1 MSFTHLHVHS
11 EYSLLDGAARIRD
24 LVAEAARFGM
34 KNLALTDHGTMF
46 GSVEFYKECKKQG
59 IKPII
64 GCEVYVARGSIE
76 VQEKSPNHLILLV
89 RNEEGYKNLIKLV
102 SIANKEGFYYK
113 PRIDE
118 NLMELPEWGS
128 DRILRRVSRSLREK
142 IASQESM
149 SPSLWS
155 PSRRS
160 GPSSRPTRPR
170 SAGPRW
176 RRSGSP

>member
-34 KNLALTDHGTMF
+34 KSLALTDHGTMF
-46 GSVEFYKECKKQG
+46 GVVEFYKECKKQG

-89 RNEEGYKNLIKLV
+89 KNEEGYKNLIKLV

-118 NLMELPEWGS
+118 NLMERFSKGLIALSACPAGRIPEL
-128 DRILRRVSRSLREK
+128 ILEGNYEEAKKWYQKAIDLGDNEVSFRRLQDIENK
-142 IASQESM
+142 
-149 SPSLWS
+149 
-155 PSRRS
+155 
-160 GPSSRPTRPR
+160 
-170 SAGPRW
+170 
-176 RRSGSP
+176 